1 MRLQNNVIL
10 QFTIS
15 TLVVVLGIS
24 SVLGY
29 FLTRRAETETIR
41 VHLNIY
47 PSLVRQEA
55 EDHPEIYA
63 FLASPPDS
71 PLNTEIQ
78 SFFNNLLSL
87 GSIFRVKVWGIDG
100 TILWSDRKELI
111 GKNFV
116 DNEHF
121 RVALLGGVSYQVAEP
136 TKTEH
141 FSEQEAGK
149 ILEIYTPIIRDG
161 KIVGVIELYEQA
173 DELFSL
179 IKHDKSY
186 TWKLVSGG
194 GTVLYM
200 LLFSAFFGA
209 YRREQSTMERLQRT
223 LDAIIYTLAAQAE
236 IRDIETG
243 KHLDRTAAYVEIIA
257 LELRRSAAYESYLTD
272 NYISDLVKATP
283 LHDIGKVGVPDSI
296 LCKPGKLT
304 QEEQGHMQR
313 HAVDGA
319 TLLKEADRKL
329 AFQSFLKIAIQ
340 ISGSHHERW
349 DGKGYPA
356 GLSGSDIPLSARIM
370 ALADVYDALR
380 SQRHYKKAFSHEE
393 SREIIIADRAK
404 QFDPEVVD
412 AFLRAERKFETV
424 AARMADKPLHGVPE
438 RAAPVEI

>member
-1 MRLQNNVIL
+1 MRLRDNVIL

-24 SVLGY
+24 SVLAY
-29 FLTRRAETETIR
+29 VLTRRAETETIR

-47 PSLVRQEA
+47 PSIVRQEA
-55 EDHPEIYA
+55 EDRPEIYE
-63 FLASPPDS
+63 FLASPPGS
-71 PLNTEIQ
+71 SFTEGIQ
-78 SFFNNLLSL
+78 SFFNRLLSL
-87 GSIFRVKVWGIDG
+87 GAIFRVKVWGIDG

-111 GKNFV
+111 GKNFA
-116 DNEHF
+116 DNPHF
-121 RVALLGGVSYQVAEP
+121 QSALLGGVSYQVAEP
-136 TKTEH
+136 KKTEH

-149 ILEIYTPIIRDG
+149 ILEIYTPIVRDD

-173 DELFSL
+173 DELFSH
-179 IKHDKSY
+179 IRHDRSY
-186 TWKLVSGG
+186 TWKLVAGG
-194 GTVLYM
+194 GVFLYI

-209 YRREQSTMERLQRT
+209 YRREQRTMEHLQRT
-223 LDAIIYTLAAQAE
+223 LDAIIYTLASQAE
-236 IRDIETG
+236 IRDVETG
-243 KHLDRTAAYVEIIA
+243 RHLDRTASYVEITA
-257 LELRRSAAYESYLTD
+257 MELRRSAEHEAYLTD
-272 NYISDLVKATP
+272 SYISDLVKATP

-304 QEEQGHMQR
+304 PEEQSHMQR

-340 ISGSHHERW
+340 IAGSHHERW

-393 SREIIIADRAK
+393 SREIILADRGK

-412 AFLRAERKFETV
+412 AFLRAERRFE
-424 AARMADKPLHGVPE
+424 AIASDLADD
-438 RAAPVEI
+438 R

>member
-1 MRLQNNVIL
+1 MRLRDNVIL

-29 FLTRRAETETIR
+29 VLTRRAETETIR

-47 PSLVRQEA
+47 PSIVRKEA
-55 EDHPEIYA
+55 KNRPEIYE
-63 FLASPPDS
+63 FLASPPGN
-71 PLNTEIQ
+71 PLTREIQ
-78 SFFNNLLSL
+78 NFFNDLLSL
-87 GSIFRVKVWGIDG
+87 GSIFRVKVWSIDG

-111 GKNFV
+111 GKNFA
-116 DNEHF
+116 DNPHF
-121 RVALLGGVSYQVAEP
+121 QSALLGGVSYQVAEP

-149 ILEIYTPIIRDG
+149 ILEIYTPIIRDD

-173 DELFSL
+173 DELFSH
-179 IKHDKSY
+179 IRYDRSY
-186 TWKLVSGG
+186 TWKLVAGG
-194 GTVLYM
+194 GVFLYI

-209 YRREQSTMERLQRT
+209 YRREQTTMDRLQRT
-223 LDAIIYTLAAQAE
+223 LDAIIYTLASQAE
-236 IRDIETG
+236 IRDVETG
-243 KHLDRTAAYVEIIA
+243 QHLDRTASYVEIIA
-257 LELRRSAAYESYLTD
+257 MELRRSVEYEAYLTD
-272 NYISDLVKATP
+272 SYISDLVKATP

-304 QEEQGHMQR
+304 PEEQGHMQR

-319 TLLKEADRKL
+319 NLLKEADRKI
-329 AFQSFLKIAIQ
+329 AFRSFLKIAIQ
-340 ISGSHHERW
+340 IAGSHHERW

-393 SREIIIADRAK
+393 SREIILADRGK

-412 AFLRAERKFETV
+412 AFLRAERRFEAIASELTDDRSPGP
-424 AARMADKPLHGVPE
+424 ASQ
-438 RAAPVEI
+438 